1 MSQQIIDLR
10 SDTITLPKREM
21 LEAILEA
28 PLGDDILGE
37 DPTVNELERRTA
49 EMFGME
55 AALLLT
61 SGTMANQVAIMNY
74 CNRGE
79 EVIMSKY
86 SHIFTLEGGATSA
99 VAQVQIKPMNVTNGV
114 YDIDEMASYINEG
127 DIQRPKTGLICLEN
141 THNLNRGEIIP
152 LENMKAI
159 KELADKHNI
168 PVFLDGARVFNAAV
182 ELGVSVK
189 EICQHVDA
197 VQFCLTKGLG
207 CPIGSMLVGSKEF
220 IEKAV
225 INRQRLGGGMRQAGI
240 IAAPALYALDH
251 MVDRLK
257 EDNDRAKKLAKKLSS
272 VDGIS
277 IDPAHVHTN
286 VLAPKVV
293 KEGWNAAR
301 FIEFLADEG
310 IKVKHIGENEVRMII
325 HFQVTDEHIDK
336 VIKAYEKFAD
346 LR

>member
-1 MSQQIIDLR
+1 MVQDMIDLR
-10 SDTITLPKREM
+10 SDTITLPKKEM

-55 AALLLT
+55 DALLLT

-79 EVIMSKY
+79 EVIMSKH

-99 VAQVQIKPMNVTNGV
+99 VAQVQIQPMEVQDGV
-114 YDIDEMASYINEG
+114 YDVAEMESYINAG

-152 LENMKAI
+152 LENLKEIKA
-159 KELADKHNI
+159 LADKHDI
-168 PVFLDGARVFNAAV
+168 PVFLDGARIFNASV
-182 ELGVSVK
+182 QLGVSVK
-189 EICQHVDA
+189 EICKYVDA

-207 CPIGSMLVGSKEF
+207 CPIGSMLVGTKDF
-220 IEKAV
+220 IQRAV

-240 IAAPALYALDH
+240 IAAPALYAFDH
-251 MVDRLK
+251 MVDRLI
-257 EDNDRAKKLAKKLSS
+257 EDNTRAKSLAERLSK
-272 VDGIS
+272 VDGIK
-277 IDPAHVHTN
+277 INPDHVHTN
-286 VLAPKVV
+286 VLAPQVV

-301 FIEFLADEG
+301 LIEFLHEQG

-325 HFQVTDEHIDK
+325 HYQITDEQIDK
-336 VIKAYEKFAD
+336 VVSAYEHFSV
-346 LR
+346 